1 MHRCVACVDVGADG
15 DPGTLRSTLVP
26 SQGGTNKTPA
36 LAQPG
41 AGYRAAAAGTRRT
54 ALSITSDDTRQL
66 ATLPSTGIRLRYL
79 HDGGRERNFTLVDY
93 KSKVNWCFLEEMF
106 S

>member
-15 DPGTLRSTLVP
+15 DPGTWRRTPVP

-54 ALSITSDDTRQL
+54 APIITSDDTRRL
-66 ATLPSTGIRLRYL
+66 ATLPSRTGIPQVPALS
-79 HDGGRERNFTLVDY
+79 HGGRERELH
-93 KSKVNWCFLEEMF
+93 S